1 MIEDYCYLFDP
12 CSKTKQLF
20 LQVLDCKTW
29 QSSGYNSLGEHTQI
43 VARSL
48 KQEYNIRLKL

>member
-12 CSKTKQLF
+12 CSKTKQFF

-48 KQEYNIRLKL
+48 KLGI